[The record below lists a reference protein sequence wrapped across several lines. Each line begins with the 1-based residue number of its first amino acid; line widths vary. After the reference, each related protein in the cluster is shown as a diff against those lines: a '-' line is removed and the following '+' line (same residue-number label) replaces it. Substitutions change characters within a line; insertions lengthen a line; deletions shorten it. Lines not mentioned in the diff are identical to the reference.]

1 MIKFSRKSKIRN
13 GSPVVT
19 AIWVVILL
27 SLVLTCLFPFV
38 YMLVVSMMSTP
49 SMKVTFEAVIK
60 SGLSL
65 SNYVRVF
72 KNYPFARNI
81 LNSVYV
87 TIWTVFLIC
96 LLSSMAGYA
105 FAKKKF
111 PGRQF
116 LFTLY
121 LFMMMI
127 PGQVTLIPKFLIT
140 KELGW
145 INTFAGLIIPGVAGG
160 GIILMHQFMK
170 SSLPDALLESAEI
183 DGCSEFGK
191 YLRIVI
197 PLIKPVI
204 VTQAI
209 LSFIACWGDMLWPL
223 LIATDRDMVTLTL
236 AVSTLKEK
244 NVTDFGPIMAGN
256 VMAMLPTFI
265 MYMFA
270 QKSFVEGIALSG
282 MKL

>member
-1 MIKFSRKSKIRN
+1 
-13 GSPVVT
+13 
-19 AIWVVILL
+19 
-27 SLVLTCLFPFV
+27 
-38 YMLVVSMMSTP
+38 
-49 SMKVTFEAVIK
+49 MKVTFEALLK
-60 SGLSL
+60 SGISL
-65 SNYVRVF
+65 TNYIRLF
-72 KNYPFARNI
+72 KNYPFAQNI
-81 LNSVYV
+81 WNSIYV
-87 TIWTVFLIC
+87 TVWTVFLIC

-105 FAKKKF
+105 FAKKEF
-111 PGRQF
+111 PGRRA
-116 LFTLY
+116 LFMLY
-121 LFMMMI
+121 LFLMMI
-127 PGQVTLIPKFLIT
+127 PSQVTLIPKFLIT
-140 KELGW
+140 KELGMV
-145 INTFAGLIIPGVAGG
+145 NTYAGLILPGIAGG

-183 DGCSEFGK
+183 DGCSELGK
-191 YLRIVI
+191 YLRIVL

-209 LSFIACWGDMLWPL
+209 LAFIACWGDMLWPL

-236 AVSTLKEK
+236 AVATMKEK

-270 QKSFVEGIALSG
+270 QKQFIEGIALSG